1 VTGNP
6 SRLVRASTAWAKPVI
21 AGVLLVLLLLLGVV
35 VGGVVRV
42 LIGVVAGGVRVVVGV
57 ESREAPLPI
66 AGTFASDMFA

>member
-1 VTGNP
+1 VTGIP

-35 VGGVVRV
+35 VGGV
-42 LIGVVAGGVRVVVGV
+42 RVVVGV

-66 AGTFASDMFA
+66 AGTVASDMFA